1 MTDYTKLYGPLNLR
15 KGSGGDYA
23 NGLCLMEAVAWM
35 ASEGATDSPECAC
48 PVLAA
53 FAVEL
58 NDGLSDENRQLL
70 KPLIL
75 PMTGTRSEVHE
86 KARAKYLVLAVAN
99 RILPQALEAS
109 WPDHARALRAATTL
123 AEVKTAAHAAK
134 AASEASATY
143 AVSAAT
149 AAAYGASAAKA
160 AASDASDA
168 LAVSAATAATYA
180 AYAAAHAAYA
190 ATYAA
195 RAANAAAAYAAS
207 AAHAATAAS
216 ADVCADHQKVFIQCI
231 EILREAIMLGPNASD
246 FWSHY
251 EPRAR
256 ALAEHAE
263 TLNA

>member
-15 KGSGGDYA
+15 NGSGGDYA
-23 NGLCLMEAVAWM
+23 NGLCMMEAVAWM

-53 FAVEL
+53 FAIEV

-86 KARAKYLVLAVAN
+86 KARAEYLILAVVN
-99 RILPQALEAS
+99 RILPQAFEAS
-109 WPDHARALRAATTL
+109 WPDHARSLRDATTL
-123 AEVKTAAHAAK
+123 AEVKTAAR
-134 AASEASATY
+134 
-143 AVSAAT
+143 
-149 AAAYGASAAKA
+149 
-160 AASDASDA
+160 
-168 LAVSAATAATYA
+168 
-180 AYAAAHAAYA
+180 AAYA
-190 ATYAA
+190 ATSAA
-195 RAANAAAAYAAS
+195 R
-207 AAHAATAAS
+207 AAHAATHAAHTASAASAAS
-216 ADVCADHQKVFIQCI
+216 ADVSADHQKVFIQCI

-246 FWSHY
+246 LWSHY

-256 ALAEHAE
+256 ALAEHVE